1 MRGSG
6 WITKGMASGN
16 RSGLMNQGMKDTG
29 LMIKLTVLGNYS
41 MQTEIFTRV
50 NGEMIK
56 QMVEE
61 LTLMPMEQSIQEI
74 GKTIS
79 NMASE

>member
-1 MRGSG
+1 
-6 WITKGMASGN
+6 MASGN